1 MAHLDHIDPGNSGGS
16 VPTPPSI
23 GSNITITPPVFRCPE
38 CRAVFLSPAELSEH
52 KVDKHPLQRP
62 YMFLNK
68 QELTQAE
75 TIIYEPIPKE
85 QIRLVNVQQIMMD
98 GASYDSQHSFITDL
112 VNSPN
117 GRRHIKLAYQGYPVD
132 FNIVFEYLSEP
143 EAIAVESLF
152 YQTFT
157 NSELSVDHL
166 SRFDRLCHEHGCMNK
181 YAGGLGCYISGLL
194 AKERNPTSSLKFEDY
209 PEKFGEALDKLSPLN
224 RPLAQG
230 IVSAIYFARNQFDLI
245 LNNPIVLQIYM
256 AGQFMRTGVFS
267 DYRFGEA
274 ETLKKFPTDKLT
286 EQLIVFSTQGSKAR
300 DAMAN
305 EMESYIK
312 RSLISDEDNS
322 KAAMAL
328 LAYYA
333 NRQDKG
339 KMANMYRKIR
349 FNPHFSGIAD
359 QFQGGTDE

>member
-1 MAHLDHIDPGNSGGS
+1 MAYLDHVDPGNSGGS
-16 VPTPPSI
+16 VPTPPAI
-23 GSNITITPPVFRCPE
+23 GSNVILQPPVFRCPE
-38 CRAVFLSPAELSEH
+38 CDAVFLSPAELSEH
-52 KVDKHPLQRP
+52 KVDKHPLRRP

-75 TIIYEPIPKE
+75 TIIYESISKE
-85 QIRLVNVQQIMMD
+85 QIKLVNAQQIMMD
-98 GASYDSQHSFITDL
+98 GVNYDSQNSFITDL

-117 GRRHIKLAYQGYPVD
+117 GRRHIKLAYNGYPVD

-143 EAIAVESLF
+143 EAITVESLF

-166 SRFDRLCHEHGCMNK
+166 SRFDRLCHESGCMNK

-245 LNNPIVLQIYM
+245 LNNFSVPQIYM

-333 NRQDKG
+333 NRQDQE

>member
-1 MAHLDHIDPGNSGGS
+1 MSPYS
-16 VPTPPSI
+16 V
-23 GSNITITPPVFRCPE
+23 N
-38 CRAVFLSPAELSEH
+38 
-52 KVDKHPLQRP
+52 
-62 YMFLNK
+62 
-68 QELTQAE
+68 
-75 TIIYEPIPKE
+75 
-85 QIRLVNVQQIMMD
+85 
-98 GASYDSQHSFITDL
+98 
-112 VNSPN
+112 
-117 GRRHIKLAYQGYPVD
+117 
-132 FNIVFEYLSEP
+132 FNIVFEYLSEQD
-143 EAIAVESLF
+143 AATVESIF

-157 NSELSVDHL
+157 DSELSTDHVY
-166 SRFDRLCHEHGCMNK
+166 RFDKLCREQGCMNK
-181 YAGGLGCYISGLL
+181 YAGGLGCYIYGLL

-209 PEKFGEALDKLSPLN
+209 PAKFGEALDKLSPLN

-245 LNNPIVLQIYM
+245 LHGSIVPQIYM

-333 NRQDKG
+333 NRQDKE